1 MKNAWRSSDLK
12 INENFASRLQK
23 VFHESF
29 LNLIY
34 RSEAFPKASYYYA
47 YVSHCQEKKKRKR
60 KRQAVRSLKDVYLA
74 ILLFNIFHL
83 SRLVLIYGSLIT
95 LSSACVYVYVRTF
108 ASLDCKFRTD
118 TITTVSKLNAMAQSI
133 VIRDDIRRPIISFYE
148 HTGMHTR
155 FLQLSS

>member
-1 MKNAWRSSDLK
+1 MKNAGRSSDLK

-23 VFHESF
+23 VFRESF

-95 LSSACVYVYVRTF
+95 LSSACVYVYMYVRLHRLIANF
-108 ASLDCKFRTD
+108 AQTQLQQFPNS
-118 TITTVSKLNAMAQSI
+118 
-133 VIRDDIRRPIISFYE
+133 
-148 HTGMHTR
+148 TR
-155 FLQLSS
+155 WHKAS